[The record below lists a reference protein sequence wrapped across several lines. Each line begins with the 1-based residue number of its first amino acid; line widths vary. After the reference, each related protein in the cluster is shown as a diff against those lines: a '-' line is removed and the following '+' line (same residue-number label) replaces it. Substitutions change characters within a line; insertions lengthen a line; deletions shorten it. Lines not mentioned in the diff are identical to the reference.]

1 MDRILVK
8 PMRREDV
15 PAAGKIFYQAFNR
28 AFAEAGR
35 SKPIVD
41 QKAGVARVAE
51 LLRIDPEGC
60 LVARYKNR
68 TVGFGCIHLRGKVGS
83 IGPVAIHPRYQ
94 DLDIGRELM
103 EALMDIGRECE
114 SLRLSQNAFHVPS
127 FALYLKLGFRAV
139 ECGLMMGAKGAA
151 LIRARPLGE
160 VEPMTKSDLR
170 NIIQLDEKFYGGPRG
185 KDFAELLH
193 TGAGWLTRDGKEING
208 FLFARNEG
216 ELCFIGPGMATTVK
230 DMKRLFSTVSASQSA
245 ARGMMLAC
253 LFSSQQELVRHALSL
268 GFRINHLALYM
279 VRGKFRRFRIPSLL
293 HYPPQVV

>member
-114 SLRLSQNAFHVPS
+114 SLRLSQN
-127 FALYLKLGFRAV
+127 
-139 ECGLMMGAKGAA
+139 
-151 LIRARPLGE
+151 
-160 VEPMTKSDLR
+160 
-170 NIIQLDEKFYGGPRG
+170 
-185 KDFAELLH
+185 
-193 TGAGWLTRDGKEING
+193 
-208 FLFARNEG
+208 
-216 ELCFIGPGMATTVK
+216 
-230 DMKRLFSTVSASQSA
+230 
-245 ARGMMLAC
+245 
-253 LFSSQQELVRHALSL
+253 
-268 GFRINHLALYM
+268 
-279 VRGKFRRFRIPSLL
+279 
-293 HYPPQVV
+293 